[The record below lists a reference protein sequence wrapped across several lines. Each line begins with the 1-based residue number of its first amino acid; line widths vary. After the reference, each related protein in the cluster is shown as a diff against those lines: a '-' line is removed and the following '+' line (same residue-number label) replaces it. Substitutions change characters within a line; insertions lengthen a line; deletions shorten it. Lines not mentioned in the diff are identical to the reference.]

1 MTSQANWQYI
11 CQLDDIP
18 RQGARRVARPRGLE
32 VALFRTAADAVYAL
46 LDYSP
51 YKGGPLSNG
60 KMEPTTE
67 NFDAYWAGTAYA
79 RAKFG
84 LFVSEDDGREIN
96 FIRGFGFWRE
106 KMVGEQGKQA
116 AEQAGAQGYAAAST
130 GAVDDSDIDF

>member
-51 YKGGPLSNG
+51 YKGGPLSQGMVFGDNVACPLHSG
-60 KMEPTTE
+60 WSGLADGQGRAADEGSTPVVRVQGQGG
-67 NFDAYWAGTAYA
+67 AGD
-79 RAKFG
+79 
-84 LFVSEDDGREIN
+84 LD
-96 FIRGFGFWRE
+96 
-106 KMVGEQGKQA
+106 A
-116 AEQAGAQGYAAAST
+116 AELAGHALAQTRPLAGPAQRALP
-130 GAVDDSDIDF
+130 AVR

>member
-51 YKGGPLSNG
+51 YKGGPLSQG
-60 KMEPTTE
+60 MV
-67 NFDAYWAGTAYA
+67 
-79 RAKFG
+79 FG
-84 LFVSEDDGREIN
+84 DKVACPLHNWTIGLADGQALAPDEGSTPVFR
-96 FIRGFGFWRE
+96 
-106 KMVGEQGKQA
+106 VQVQGGAVYLDA
-116 AEQAGAQGYAAAST
+116 AELAGHALAQTRPLAGPAQRTAAAP
-130 GAVDDSDIDF
+130 

>member
-51 YKGGPLSNG
+51 YKGGPLSQGMLFGDNVAG
-60 KMEPTTE
+60 PRHLPTS
-67 NFDAYWAGTAYA
+67 DPAAGQAQAPDEGSTPVF
-79 RAKFG
+79 R
-84 LFVSEDDGREIN
+84 VQ
-96 FIRGFGFWRE
+96 
-106 KMVGEQGKQA
+106 VQGGAVYLDA
-116 AEQAGAQGYAAAST
+116 AELAGHALAQTRPLAGPAQRALP
-130 GAVDDSDIDF
+130 AVR

>member
-51 YKGGPLSNG
+51 YKGGPLSQGMVFGDNVACPLHNWNIALGNG
-60 KMEPTTE
+60 C
-67 NFDAYWAGTAYA
+67 A
-79 RAKFG
+79 RAPDEGCTPQFA
-84 LFVSEDDGREIN
+84 VQVREGRVYLDADEIDSHATDLTRP
-96 FIRGFGFWRE
+96 IAGPARRA
-106 KMVGEQGKQA
+106 VA
-116 AEQAGAQGYAAAST
+116 A
-130 GAVDDSDIDF
+130 

>member
-51 YKGGPLSNG
+51 YKGGPLSQG
-60 KMEPTTE
+60 MV
-67 NFDAYWAGTAYA
+67 
-79 RAKFG
+79 FG
-84 LFVSEDDGREIN
+84 DNVACPLHNWTIGLADGQALAPDEGSTPVFR
-96 FIRGFGFWRE
+96 
-106 KMVGEQGKQA
+106 VQVQGGAVYLDA
-116 AEQAGAQGYAAAST
+116 AELAGHALAQTRPLAGPAQPALPAPERLAA
-130 GAVDDSDIDF
+130 VRV